1 MGTFLTVIFYIFIM
15 VLVFGVMVLLHEAGH
30 YFVARRCK
38 IEIKE
43 FSVGMGPKI
52 LQKKSK
58 KYDTVY
64 SLRLLPIGGYVNM
77 VGEDEESDNENAFYK
92 KPVWQRMLVTAA
104 GPFMNILL
112 GVLLTLIVVLSQ
124 GPLASTV
131 VAEFDENAVSSEK
144 LAVGD
149 EILKIDGTYVFTGNE
164 VLYEIMN
171 KGYEPIDVYVKR
183 DGEKIELKD
192 VSFGIVTEE
201 GVAFGNMDFKVA
213 REDKNF
219 LTVIK
224 QTASRSLSTVKMVYD
239 SLIGLLTGRFGM
251 NAVSGPIGVAQTV
264 GDAAKTDIVSFL
276 YIGAILTIN
285 LGVFNFIPFPALDG
299 GRFLLLCIEA
309 VRRKPINKNIEGYIN
324 FVGLIILFG
333 LMIFI
338 TCKDIFKL
346 FG

>member
-1 MGTFLTVIFYIFIM
+1 METFLTVIFYT
-15 VLVFGVMVLLHEAGH
+15 VLMLFVFGVMVLLHEAGH

-43 FSVGMGPKI
+43 FSVGMGPKL

-77 VGEDEESDNENAFYK
+77 VGEDEESECENAFYK

-112 GVLLTLIVVLSQ
+112 GILLTLIVVLSQ
-124 GPLASTV
+124 SSLGSTIISK
-131 VAEFDENAVSSEK
+131 FDDNAVSSEK
-144 LAVGD
+144 LAIGD
-149 EILKIDGTYVFTGNE
+149 EIVKIDGTYVFTGNE

-171 KGYEPIDVYVKR
+171 KGYQPIDISVKR
-183 DGEKIELKD
+183 NGEEIVLND
-192 VSFGIVTEE
+192 VSFNVTVED
-201 GVAFGNMDFKVA
+201 GVPLGDMDFKVA
-213 REDKNF
+213 PEEKTF
-219 LTVIK
+219 ISVIK
-224 QTASRSLSTVKMVYD
+224 QTAARSVSAVKMVYD
-239 SLIGLLTGRFGM
+239 ALIGLFSGRFGM
-251 NAVSGPIGVAQTV
+251 NAISGPVGVAQTV
-264 GDAAKTDIVSFL
+264 GDAAKSDIISFL
-276 YIGAILTIN
+276 YIGSILTMN

-299 GRFLLLCIEA
+299 GRFLFLCIEA
-309 VRRKPINKNIEGYIN
+309 VRRKPMKKEIEGYIN
-324 FVGLIILFG
+324 FVGLMILFG